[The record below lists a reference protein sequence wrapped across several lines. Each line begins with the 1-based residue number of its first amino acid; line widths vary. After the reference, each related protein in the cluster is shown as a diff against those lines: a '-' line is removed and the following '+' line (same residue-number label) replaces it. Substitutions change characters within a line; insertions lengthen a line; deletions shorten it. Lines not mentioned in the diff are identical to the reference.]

1 MGHDSDFD
9 PSSPPPSV
17 RAPSRSFGAACLTL
31 CLRRGLIP
39 VGVAGV
45 ASPHGGVNG
54 RPAFVSTWAGRWAGV
69 TTRAGARR
77 GTRRLCWGEQSAVA
91 GGAGKRTELWPG
103 RGRISEA
110 VRNGWLSLGR
120 KDESWRV

>member
-9 PSSPPPSV
+9 PSSPPPSF

-69 TTRAGARR
+69 TTRAGP
-77 GTRRLCWGEQSAVA
+77 GEAPGVCA
-91 GGAGKRTELWPG
+91 GESSRPWRAERG
-103 RGRISEA
+103 RGRSSGLAEGGSVKLFA
-110 VRNGWLSLGR
+110 TVGCLL
-120 KDESWRV
+120 D